1 MAIATHL
8 TLNSGYQIPTI
19 ALGVYQTPPEE
30 TEKIVLAALEAG
42 YRHID
47 SAQYY
52 HNEED
57 VARAIAKWIAKNPAH
72 NKRKNIFYTT
82 KIYDQHVYEKTK
94 KAVEVSLERAKDIDY
109 IDLLLL
115 HSPQSDYERRHGSW
129 LAFQEFVESG
139 KVRSIGVS
147 NYGVKHI
154 K

>member
-57 VARAIAKWIAKNPAH
+57 EE
-72 NKRKNIFYTT
+72 YLL
-82 KIYDQHVYEKTK
+82 YYE
-94 KAVEVSLERAKDIDY
+94 
-109 IDLLLL
+109 DL
-115 HSPQSDYERRHGSW
+115 
-129 LAFQEFVESG
+129 
-139 KVRSIGVS
+139 
-147 NYGVKHI
+147 
-154 K
+154 